1 MELLQQLYSIHSPS
15 GEEKKMKKF
24 IRRWVKN
31 NVPDAVIENDN
42 AGNVYVTKGIADT
55 YPCVV
60 SHVDQVQHNH
70 SKDFQVCWIDD
81 DILFG
86 YSYSNKRFE
95 GLGADDKNGIWVCLK
110 CLQKY
115 DVMKCAFFVQEE
127 HGCVGSSS
135 ANFEW
140 FNDCRFVLQCDR
152 KNGSDLITNSAGTE
166 LCSQE
171 FLDCINYQ
179 AYGYVP
185 TNGSITDVM
194 ALKEGGVGVCMLNIS
209 CGYYNAHSDEEVT
222 CVIELENCRNFVMNI
237 IENCTDVYP
246 HKYVDKWSNYRGSTY
261 GGWHGYYD
269 LCDLG
274 ENTPTVG
281 ELLKDDFPNLR
292 DKEQMYQSEFDDT
305 MDSIWHMVQCNPE
318 ITADEIW
325 NSYHSSFSTLTL
337 ADIEYM
343 VELAKE
349 DLG

>member
-1 MELLQQLYSIHSPS
+1 
-15 GEEKKMKKF
+15 
-24 IRRWVKN
+24 
-31 NVPDAVIENDN
+31 
-42 AGNVYVTKGIADT
+42 
-55 YPCVV
+55 
-60 SHVDQVQHNH
+60 
-70 SKDFQVCWIDD
+70 
-81 DILFG
+81 
-86 YSYSNKRFE
+86 
-95 GLGADDKNGIWVCLK
+95 
-110 CLQKY
+110 
-115 DVMKCAFFVQEE
+115 
-127 HGCVGSSS
+127 
-135 ANFEW
+135 
-140 FNDCRFVLQCDR
+140 
-152 KNGSDLITNSAGTE
+152 
-166 LCSQE
+166 
-171 FLDCINYQ
+171 LDCINYQ

-269 LCDLG
+269 LLDQG

-305 MDSIWHMVQCNPE
+305 MDSIWYMVQCNPE